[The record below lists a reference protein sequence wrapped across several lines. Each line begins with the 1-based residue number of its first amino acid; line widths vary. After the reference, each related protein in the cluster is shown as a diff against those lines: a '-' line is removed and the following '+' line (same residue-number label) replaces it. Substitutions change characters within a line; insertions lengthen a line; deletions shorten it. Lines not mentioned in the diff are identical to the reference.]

1 MIIIILTSAL
11 PMMSGNTNMHSIN
24 KQKRTLKKEV
34 EIVMWPDF
42 FLEKINTFQ
51 NKFWGYN

>member
-1 MIIIILTSAL
+1 
-11 PMMSGNTNMHSIN
+11 MMSDNTNMHSIN
-24 KQKRTLKKEV
+24 KQKHTLKKEV